1 MGQGQSGGGGRPSGD
16 AGYRRDRGRNL
27 PRKRNFERNRPRRIK
42 PPMPYYLTVWFFLA
56 ALAVLVWVVIGDC
69 EKSGK

>member
-1 MGQGQSGGGGRPSGD
+1 
-16 AGYRRDRGRNL
+16 
-27 PRKRNFERNRPRRIK
+27 
-42 PPMPYYLTVWFFLA
+42 MPYYLTVWFFLA